1 MPNTHSPDSSSGS
14 PRIVIFGAGSV
25 GCYVGGR
32 LLSGGAN
39 VVMVGRP
46 RLRQVFDD
54 HPLILTDYEGFS
66 FETRLTPEQF
76 TDDASVAAVAD
87 LVLITVKSAATAEPQ
102 IPLPGFCPRERR
114 W

>member
-1 MPNTHSPDSSSGS
+1 MPSTNSPASSSTS

-46 RLRQVFDD
+46 RLRQIFND
-54 HPLILTDYEGFS
+54 HPLVLTDYQGFS
-66 FETRLTPEQF
+66 FETWLTPNQF
-76 TDDASVAAVAD
+76 TDDASAAANAD
-87 LVLITVKSAATAEPQ
+87 LVLITVKSAATAEVAD
-102 IPLPGFCPRERR
+102 I
-114 W
+114 